1 MTSPQSQHCT
11 PEQRIVHDDEID
23 LKELVLTLWAGK
35 AIVIGV
41 TLLTIVCAA
50 AYVFFTPA
58 IYQASVTI
66 AAPAEED
73 ILALAE
79 THRVLDSAGGDHT
92 PINQAIN
99 KATGTAFRRVIQLT
113 NSSKVQHRLLDN
125 TGSKEASPIIV
136 DTKKGSA
143 TLTLNGNNAAQAAT
157 NINQYAEQLIH
168 IAQQKLA
175 EDVNQRAVVLQASLR
190 EELASLRQK
199 AAIKRQQTIAKLNE
213 ALALAES
220 LDMEEPAAH
229 GNMIVNYSGDTA
241 YMRGGKAL
249 RNQIKLLE
257 QRESDDD
264 FIPELATIAE
274 HQRRLE
280 GIAFKAGDVQAARI
294 DVPAI
299 APRAPIKPRKKLI
312 MAVSVILG
320 GMLGVFIV
328 LIRRAFT
335 D

>member
-1 MTSPQSQHCT
+1 MSSQPLAHT
-11 PEQRIVHDDEID
+11 DEID
-23 LKELVLTLWAGK
+23 LKDLLLTLWAGK
-35 AIVIGV
+35 AIVMV
-41 TLLTIVCAA
+41 TILLTMLCAA
-50 AYVFFTPA
+50 GYLWLTPA
-58 IYQASVTI
+58 IYRASVTVV
-66 AAPAEED
+66 APAEED
-73 ILALAE
+73 VLVLAE
-79 THRVLDSAGGDHT
+79 TQRVLEAVAGGQITANKAVDKAVDTAFKRFTQLAGSSSMQHRFFQGSEFEQANQATIHT
-92 PINQAIN
+92 P
-99 KATGTAFRRVIQLT
+99 
-113 NSSKVQHRLLDN
+113 
-125 TGSKEASPIIV
+125 ASIIV
-136 DTKKGSA
+136 DSKEGTV
-143 TLTLNGNNAAQAAT
+143 TLTLNGNDAT
-157 NINQYAEQLIH
+157 MTATSINQYTELLIDT
-168 IAQQKLA
+168 AQEELA
-175 EDVNQRAVVLQASLR
+175 EDMNRQIAVLQDSLQG
-190 EELASLRQK
+190 ELNSLRQK
-199 AAIKRQQTIAKLNE
+199 AVIKRQQTIAKLNE

-229 GNMIVNYSGDTA
+229 GNMIINYSGDTA

-280 GIAFKAGDVQAARI
+280 GIAFEAGDVQAARI

-312 MAVSVILG
+312 IAVSVILG